1 MGIGSIYTT
10 YVVHQGADGGVIESV
25 YCGPDYQQ
33 ARQHALWW
41 VDKECI
47 RGVSILCHDERA
59 LRDFHG
65 QTSTHPGGRCQG

>member
-47 RGVSILCHDERA
+47 RGVSILCHDE
-59 LRDFHG
+59 
-65 QTSTHPGGRCQG
+65 